1 MIQTEIVTLI
11 FTGVIAATSIIG
23 ACIFYKQLSVM
34 QGQLE
39 EMRSAGKHTETI
51 AAATKEAADAAKQAA
66 NIAERSL
73 IAAHR
78 PWIKA
83 EVTDVSIHVPPS
95 APAFLM
101 NLEIKFRNIGRSPAK
116 RIRIHAELLTRPGPQ
131 PDIPSAQIEI
141 CERHRADKIEKGF
154 FLFPEEERIETTS
167 QAGIPNQSVAQMP
180 ASIGGMT
187 AVVCLAYDSDIS
199 DKTHVTSFVLSA
211 RPATGNL
218 DLTVGRRFTMS
229 ELRLER
235 HFPREIAD

>member
-11 FTGVIAATSIIG
+11 FTGVIAATSIVG

-116 RIRIHAELLTRPGPQ
+116 QYLCRSLT
-131 PDIPSAQIEI
+131 
-141 CERHRADKIEKGF
+141 
-154 FLFPEEERIETTS
+154 
-167 QAGIPNQSVAQMP
+167 
-180 ASIGGMT
+180 
-187 AVVCLAYDSDIS
+187 
-199 DKTHVTSFVLSA
+199 A
-211 RPATGNL
+211 RVRSLIFHPTK
-218 DLTVGRRFTMS
+218 
-229 ELRLER
+229 
-235 HFPREIAD
+235 